1 LGDYLRNARTNQGLT
16 VKEVARMLGVFWMT
30 VHYWENNT
38 YAPKRQSRE
47 KIVQFLGYDPEA
59 QSKKPT
65 DD

>member
-1 LGDYLRNARTNQGLT
+1 
-16 VKEVARMLGVFWMT
+16 MLGVFWMT